1 MANDVTR
8 YNDRNR
14 MDMFDDFFDSMLD
27 AWGSYSAKAPA
38 MDVEENDN
46 AFVIKA
52 ELPGYTEDD
61 LKIYVDKHVLYIEGN
76 KKEEDESGR
85 KYLIRERRH
94 SSFSRSFSLPEG
106 LDESNIGAEF
116 SNGILSLTLPK
127 LPEEKPR
134 HIEVKISRK

>member
-14 MDMFDDFFDSMLD
+14 RDMFDDFFDSMLD

-61 LKIYVDKHVLYIEGN
+61 VKIYVDKHVLYIEGN

-85 KYLIRERRH
+85 KYLIRERRQE
-94 SSFSRSFSLPEG
+94 SFERSFRS
-106 LDESNIGAEF
+106 AA
-116 SNGILSLTLPK
+116 LSKARPSSAMNTG
-127 LPEEKPR
+127 E
-134 HIEVKISRK
+134 